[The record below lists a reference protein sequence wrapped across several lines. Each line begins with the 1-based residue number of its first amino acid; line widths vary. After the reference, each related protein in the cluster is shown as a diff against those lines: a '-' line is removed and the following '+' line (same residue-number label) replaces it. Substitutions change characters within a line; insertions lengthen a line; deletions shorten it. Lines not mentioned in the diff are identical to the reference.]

1 MSIWQE
7 GVLCLVIVALC
18 GFVAGISYRFSYA
31 IAFIIVSF
39 VIAIVA
45 SVALQF
51 RQVSASSTNF

>member
-31 IAFIIVSF
+31 IAFIIVAF
-39 VIAIVA
+39 LIAIVA

-51 RQVSASSTNF
+51 RQVSASSTNL